1 MISQVFYTRSG
12 KWGFQYLSGFY
23 RVYHEGKPVADFR
36 SFAEASDFIG
46 QNDV

>member
-12 KWGFQYLSGFY
+12 KWGFQYMNGFY
-23 RVYHEGKPVADFR
+23 RVYHDGKPVADFHT
-36 SFAEASDFIG
+36 FVEACNFIG